1 MLNPTSCAKNISDAY
16 LLAAG
21 LNGQGEPSGDAPMG
35 DYPAG
40 FASAYNDYA
49 KDGIVL
55 GAANTGGVSSLIED
69 FLRGVD
75 GTSDGV
81 DSFAAALANF
91 WATVAIDPGTPAHG
105 GTAVVSVI
113 NDATTKTAAF
123 KAAILASY
131 TKEESSP
138 YFSVFI
144 NNIEAVVKTIS
155 WTVTEMMPTVPP
167 APVPYIEVIS

>member
-1 MLNPTSCAKNISDAY
+1 MLNPTSCAKNISDVY

-21 LNGQGEPSGDAPMG
+21 LNAQGEPSGEAPIG
-35 DYPAG
+35 DYPEG

-55 GAANTGGVSSLIED
+55 GAANTGGTSILIED

-75 GTSDGV
+75 GTPDGV
-81 DSFAAALANF
+81 DSLATALANF
-91 WATVAIDPGTPAHG
+91 WASVAIAPGAPAHG
-105 GTAVVSVI
+105 GTAVVSVT
-113 NDATTKTAAF
+113 NDAATKIAAF
-123 KAAILASY
+123 KSAILASQ
-131 TKEESSP
+131 TTEESTP

-144 NNIEAVVKTIS
+144 NNIETVVKTIS

-167 APVPYIEVIS
+167 APVAYVEVIS